1 MFSLIFLI
9 CPAFTREPMAA
20 PIEAKR
26 GINLFSLWVV
36 FRAGLQVA
44 NSVNNC
50 TKYSV
55 SWVVMPVPSGFPLAR
70 LRQCDGLVG
79 ETSPTFM
86 FST

>member
-9 CPAFTREPMAA
+9 CLAFTREPMAA
-20 PIEAKR
+20 PINAKR

-36 FRAGLQVA
+36 FCVGLQVA

-55 SWVVMPVPSGFPLAR
+55 WVVIPVLSGFSLAHFCR
-70 LRQCDGLVG
+70 CDGLVG